1 MRFIN
6 YLGQLFFFPHL
17 LLYLLSGE
25 KNVINADL
33 KANSSKHLNNKISNF
48 NELTYKLLVDRY
60 FRTLF
65 YFRLN
70 NISSKILRI
79 FYPSYPSFIIDVYS
93 NIKGGVKLAHP
104 YATIIN
110 AKTIGSSLYINHLV
124 TIGEKDGKK
133 PVIGNN
139 VEIHANASV
148 IGGITIGDNVIIGA
162 GAVVVKDVP
171 SNAVVA
177 GNPAKIIKIRN

>member
-17 LLYLLSGE
+17 LLYLPAVK
-25 KNVINADL
+25 KNINSPNL
-33 KANSSKHLNNKISNF
+33 NANSSKHLNNKISKF
-48 NELTYKLLVDRY
+48 NELIYKLLVDRY
-60 FRTLF
+60 FRTFF
-65 YFRLN
+65 YFHLN

-79 FYPSYPSFIIDVYS
+79 FYPSYPSFIIGDFS

-104 YATIIN
+104 NATIIN
-110 AKTIGSSLYINHLV
+110 TETIGSSLYINHLV
-124 TIGEKDGKK
+124 TIGEKNGKK

-162 GAVVVKDVP
+162 GAVVVWDVP
-171 SNAVVA
+171 DNAVVA